1 MQRLSRATAAKIAGL
16 AGIKIFIILL
26 TLATKMKKNNCKDC
40 DGLGYYTDVIS
51 SGLIDPND
59 PYHEP
64 HTERCDTCKVFEDD
78 EQAHEHVKKYVQV
91 T

>member
-1 MQRLSRATAAKIAGL
+1 MSVKAAENV
-16 AGIKIFIILL
+16 GIKKLK
-26 TLATKMKKNNCKDC
+26 TLRIWLTKMKKNNCKDC

-51 SGLIDPND
+51 SGLMDPND
-59 PYHEP
+59 PYHKP